1 MKSIRYLVGII
12 GLLLVWGVIASVVKV
27 LVIYFISPG
36 QGTFTIPGS
45 SWNSWTW
52 RDVPGNV
59 LGAVAGIQSFRVSTR
74 EPREGSNKFK
84 QGFTWGLGFVAL
96 ILAAFVGY
104 YLYQNL

>member
-1 MKSIRYLVGII
+1 MGF
-12 GLLLVWGVIASVVKV
+12 LLVWAVIASVIKV

-36 QGTFTIPGS
+36 QHSFTIPGNS
-45 SWNSWTW
+45 GNSWTW

-59 LGAVAGIQSFRVSTR
+59 LGAVAGIQSFRASTR
-74 EPREGSNKFK
+74 DPREGSNKFR
-84 QGFTWGLGFVAL
+84 QGFTWALGLCAL

>member
-12 GLLLVWGVIASVVKV
+12 GFLLVWGVIAAVVKV

-36 QGTFTIPGS
+36 QHSFTIPG
-45 SWNSWTW
+45 NSWTW

-59 LGAVAGIQSFRVSTR
+59 LGVIAGIQSFRVSTR
-74 EPREGSNKFK
+74 DPREGSNKFK
-84 QGFTWGLGFVAL
+84 QGFTWALGLGAL
-96 ILAAFVGY
+96 ILAAFVSY